1 MKNSKC
7 LVIFPSSVNSP
18 FSESG
23 ICRLGVTALL
33 TSWQGQSSPQICNG
47 AWGLK
52 VYLYIHVQT
61 VVKSNVIKI
70 DLLTLSLAHGLVS
83 VKAARQYQHP
93 VLSHAEV

>member
-23 ICRLGVTALL
+23 ICRLEVTALL
-33 TSWQGQSSPQICNG
+33 TSWQGQSIPQVCNG

-52 VYLYIHVQT
+52 VVFTYMY
-61 VVKSNVIKI
+61 K
-70 DLLTLSLAHGLVS
+70 LLSRAMLL
-83 VKAARQYQHP
+83 K
-93 VLSHAEV
+93 